1 MKSQTEREKAYRKIR
16 EAIMFGN
23 LNPGEKLA
31 ERHLCEMLE
40 LGRTPIREAIRQLE
54 SEGFLR
60 VVPNRGAYVIKMSI
74 HDIEE
79 VAEVVGV
86 LEGYGAAKAAKII
99 TPKQLNELK
108 KIGAQFNAAA
118 KDLDYDAY
126 AEIDSKFHDFFPRII
141 GNAFLVTE
149 IRNMRNKSF
158 RLRAPK
164 TFLFDHVNEFV
175 IDHEKIIEAV
185 SENDPEKAC
194 DAMKLHVKRAKDH
207 FIQFL
212 KENPWLS

>member
-16 EAIMFGN
+16 EAIMIGT
-23 LNPGEKLA
+23 LKPGEKLA

-60 VVPNRGAYVIKMSI
+60 VVPNRGAYVINMSI

-108 KIGAQFNAAA
+108 KIGAKFHAIA
-118 KDLDYDAY
+118 KDWNYEAY
-126 AEIDSKFHDFFPRII
+126 AELDFKFHDFFPRII
-141 GNAFLVTE
+141 GNTFLIAE
-149 IRNMRNKSF
+149 IRKMRNKSF
-158 RLRAPK
+158 RLRSPR
-164 TFLFDHVNEFV
+164 TFLFVHVNEF
-175 IDHEKIIEAV
+175 IRDHEKIIEAM
-185 SENDPEKAC
+185 SERDPKKAC
-194 DAMKLHVKRAKDH
+194 DAMQLHVKRAKDH

-212 KENPWLS
+212 KENSWIL